1 MYLKH
6 IRARNYR
13 AFGNGTSAPALDW
26 ELNPGLNILVGEND
40 AGKTCIVDSIRQVL
54 LTTSYEPVRLFEQDF
69 HINGN
74 DRAHTLNIEATLCG
88 LNPDQEASVLE
99 WLTLE
104 KDGTCSLILHLEA
117 RYHPPQATKRARVD
131 TIVRTGT
138 NGTGPEVG
146 HAVRE
151 LVRATYLKPLRDA
164 EAELRP
170 GRQSRLSQILGVHND
185 IAGQEVND
193 FDKASPKEIPERLVG
208 LMAFAQH
215 HLSEHEVVKGV
226 EKDIND
232 NYLSQFAFS
241 GDDLQS
247 RIRIVPDLALSP
259 ILEKFE
265 LSLLPGA
272 HIHPDARCARGLGY
286 NNALFMATELVLL
299 RDGEELALLL
309 VEEPEAHL
317 HPQLQDRVMDLL
329 NEHSNVD
336 QADKRVQVIMTTHS
350 PSLVSTARI
359 EDMALVHKSQTFPLA
374 AGKTK
379 LKRTDYSFLRRF
391 IDATKA
397 NLFFAR
403 GVMMVEGPAEA
414 ILLPAIAEMCGRS
427 FSKHGVSMVNVGHTG
442 LYHYARI
449 LQREGGGPDIPIP
462 VVCLT
467 DRDIVPDVA
476 KSYVPTPAKGKRFDS
491 DYSASEMATLVKNK
505 KDRAEGGKTI
515 VCVSDRWTLEYDLA
529 LYGCAELMYLAIT
542 LAVRADSREERLDEQ
557 DEVDT
562 LAAAK
567 VSWAKL
573 KEAGHAPDELASIIY
588 RPLKVKEASK
598 AIAAQYAAY
607 LVCTGAYGEG
617 EGLFTK
623 LPPYL
628 QTALAHLTS
637 APATK
642 SAAAPV
648 AATGVAVPV
657 AVATPLV
664 PGAAVVFPSPV
675 PVGVG
680 AVASIPSPPWPST
693 PPAVPAVPSAIP
705 SVLKVTKVS
714 APADAA
720 SAQLV
725 ATQPANPT
733 PPGTEAA
740 KGTEG
745 AGV

>member
-13 AFGNGTSAPALDW
+13 AFGDGTSQPALDW

-40 AGKTCIVDSIRQVL
+40 AGKTCIIDAIRQVL
-54 LTTSYEPVRLFEQDF
+54 LTTSYEPIRLFEQDF
-69 HINGN
+69 HIQGAN
-74 DRAHTLNIEATLCG
+74 RAHTLSIEATLCG
-88 LNPDQEASVLE
+88 LSPDQEASVLE
-99 WLTLE
+99 WLTLG

-117 RYHPPQATKRARVD
+117 HYHPLQAKKRARVD
-131 TIVRTGT
+131 TIVRTGAS
-138 NGTGPEVG
+138 GTGPEVG
-146 HAVRE
+146 YAVRE

-170 GRQSRLSQILGVHND
+170 GRQSRLSQILGAHNK

-193 FDKASPKEIPERLVG
+193 FDKASPKDIPERLVG

-215 HLSEHEVVKGV
+215 HLGEHDVIKGV
-226 EKDIND
+226 EKDINE
-232 NYLSQFAFS
+232 NYLSQFAFF
-241 GDDLQS
+241 GDELQS
-247 RIRIVPDLALSP
+247 RIRIAPDLALSP

-317 HPQLQDRVMDLL
+317 HPQLQERVMDLL
-329 NEHSNVD
+329 KEHSDED
-336 QADKRVQVIMTTHS
+336 QTEKRVQVIMTTHS

-359 EDMALVHKSQTFPLA
+359 EDMTLVHKAQTFPLA

-414 ILLPAIAEMCGRS
+414 ILVPAIAEMCGRS
-427 FSKHGVSMVNVGHTG
+427 FSKHGVSMVNVGHIG

-449 LQREGGGPDIPIP
+449 LQREGTGPDIPVP

-476 KSYVPTPAKGKRFDS
+476 NTYVSKPAKGKRFDS
-491 DYSASEMATLVKNK
+491 DYSALEMAQVVQNK
-505 KDRAEGGKTI
+505 KDRAEGGNTI

-529 LYGCAELMYLAIT
+529 LYGCAKLMHLAIS
-542 LAVRADSREERLDEQ
+542 LAVKANSRDERLEEQ
-557 DEVDT
+557 DEIST
-562 LAAAK
+562 LAEAEA
-567 VSWAKL
+567 SWTKL
-573 KEAGHAPDELASIIY
+573 EGAGHTAEALAAIIY

-598 AIAAQYAAY
+598 AIAAQYAAHLAY
-607 LVCTGAYGEG
+607 TGAYGNG
-617 EGLFTK
+617 EDLFKK

-628 QTALAHLTS
+628 QAALSHLTI
-637 APATK
+637 APAPK
-642 SAAAPV
+642 PSAVSSTGSASAVNVSGAAISVLTAPLPSAHSAFPSV
-648 AATGVAVPV
+648 PLADPIEPSGATSAGTLPAG
-657 AVATPLV
+657 L
-664 PGAAVVFPSPV
+664 PGATES
-675 PVGVG
+675 G
-680 AVASIPSPPWPST
+680 
-693 PPAVPAVPSAIP
+693 
-705 SVLKVTKVS
+705 
-714 APADAA
+714 
-720 SAQLV
+720 
-725 ATQPANPT
+725 TQGSGN
-733 PPGTEAA
+733 
-740 KGTEG
+740 
-745 AGV
+745 

>member
-13 AFGNGTSAPALDW
+13 AFGDGAKAPALDW
-26 ELNPGLNILVGEND
+26 ELNNGLNILVGEND
-40 AGKTCIVDSIRQVL
+40 AGKTGIIDAIRQVL
-54 LTTSYEPVRLFEQDF
+54 LTTSYEPIRLFEQDF
-69 HINGN
+69 HITGN
-74 DRAHTLNIEATLCG
+74 NRAHTLTIEATLCD
-88 LNPDQEASVLE
+88 LNPDQQASVLE

-104 KDGTCSLILHLEA
+104 KDGSCSLILHLEA

-131 TIVRTGT
+131 TVVRTGT
-138 NGTGPEVG
+138 NGTGLEVG
-146 HAVRE
+146 YAVRE

-170 GRQSRLSQILGVHND
+170 GRQSRLSQILGAHNH
-185 IAGQEVND
+185 ISGQEVND
-193 FDKASPKEIPERLVG
+193 FDKASPNEIPERLVG

-215 HLSEHEVVKGV
+215 HLGEHDVVKSV
-226 EKDIND
+226 ERDIND

-241 GDDLQS
+241 GEDIQS
-247 RIRIVPDLALSP
+247 RIRITPDLALTP

-265 LSLLPGA
+265 LSLLPRA
-272 HIHPDARCARGLGY
+272 HIHPDARCSRGLGY

-317 HPQLQDRVMDLL
+317 HPQLQERVMDLL
-329 NEHSNVD
+329 KEHSGEN
-336 QADKRVQVIMTTHS
+336 QGEKRVQVILTTHS

-359 EDMALVHKSQTFPLA
+359 EDMTLVHKAQTYPLA

-379 LKRTDYSFLRRF
+379 LKKTDYSFLRRF

-414 ILLPAIAEMCGRS
+414 ILLPALAEMCGRS

-449 LQREGGGPDIPIP
+449 LQRDGGGPDIPIP

-476 KSYVPTPAKGKRFDS
+476 KSYVTKPAKGKRFDS
-491 DYSASEMATLVKNK
+491 DYSAQEVAAVVQSK
-505 KDRAEGGKTI
+505 KERAEGGKTI
-515 VCVSDRWTLEYDLA
+515 VCVSDHWTLEYDLA

-542 LAVRADSREERLDEQ
+542 LAVKAKSRDERLDEA
-557 DEVDT
+557 DEGDT

-567 VSWAKL
+567 LSWAEL
-573 KEAGHAPDELASIIY
+573 QAAGHSRDTLAAIIY
-588 RPLKVKEASK
+588 RPLKVNEASK
-598 AIAAQYAAY
+598 AIAAQYAAH
-607 LVCTGAYGEG
+607 LVNTGEYGKDNA
-617 EGLFTK
+617 LFNK

-628 QTALAHLTS
+628 QAALTHLTS

-642 SAAAPV
+642 SVTAPLSTAGAAASSAPN
-648 AATGVAVPV
+648 ASPV
-657 AVATPLV
+657 AVSDPAQQATDHQGTLQAT
-664 PGAAVVFPSPV
+664 GT
-675 PVGVG
+675 
-680 AVASIPSPPWPST
+680 AVAQGI
-693 PPAVPAVPSAIP
+693 
-705 SVLKVTKVS
+705 
-714 APADAA
+714 
-720 SAQLV
+720 Q
-725 ATQPANPT
+725 
-733 PPGTEAA
+733 GGA
-740 KGTEG
+740 K
-745 AGV
+745 

>member
-1 MYLKH
+1 MYLKY
-6 IRARNYR
+6 IRAKNYR
-13 AFGNGTSAPALDW
+13 AFGDGTSAPVLDW

-40 AGKTCIVDSIRQVL
+40 AGKTSIIDAIRHVL

-69 HINGN
+69 HINGA
-74 DRAHTLNIEATLCG
+74 DRAQTLTIEATLCG
-88 LNPDQEASVLE
+88 LSADQEASVLE

-104 KDGTCSLILHLEA
+104 NDGTCSLILHLEA
-117 RYHPPQATKRARVD
+117 RHHPPQATKRARVD
-131 TIVRTGT
+131 TVIRTGT

-146 HAVRE
+146 YAVRE

-170 GRQSRLSQILGVHND
+170 GRQSRLSQILGAHND

-193 FDKASPKEIPERLVG
+193 FDKAAPKDIPERLVG

-215 HLSEHEVVKGV
+215 HLGEHEVVKGV

-232 NYLSQFAFS
+232 NYLSQFAFA
-241 GDDLQS
+241 GDALQS
-247 RIRIVPDLALSP
+247 RIRIAPDLALTP

-272 HIHPDARCARGLGY
+272 HIHSDARCTRGLGY

-317 HPQLQDRVMDLL
+317 HPQLQERVMDLL
-329 NEHSNVD
+329 KDYSDARH
-336 QADKRVQVIMTTHS
+336 ADRRVQVILTTHS

-359 EDMALVHKSQTFPLA
+359 EDMTLTHKAQVFPLA
-374 AGKTK
+374 VGKTK

-449 LQREGGGPDIPIP
+449 LQREGSGADIPIP

-467 DRDIVPDVA
+467 DRDIVPDAA
-476 KSYVPTPAKGKRFDS
+476 KSYVSTPAKGKRFDS
-491 DYSASEMATLVKNK
+491 DYSPAEVAMLVQNK

-529 LYGCAELMYLAIT
+529 RYGCAELMYLAIT
-542 LAVRADSREERLDEQ
+542 LAVKAKSRDERLDEQ

-567 VSWAKL
+567 ASWAVL
-573 KEAGHAPDELASIIY
+573 NAAGHTPDELASIIY
-588 RPLKVKEASK
+588 RPLKESEASK
-598 AIAAQYAAY
+598 AIAAQYAAH

-617 EGLFTK
+617 NALFTK
-623 LPPYL
+623 LPSYL

-637 APATK
+637 VPAPKLATAHASVGVMATPALIPGHAVPGSAPIALSPAPVSAVVAAVPAQPSPPTLPTILALPPTYPPVPK
-642 SAAAPV
+642 VFAAAPPQEAVAQSAAA
-648 AATGVAVPV
+648 
-657 AVATPLV
+657 
-664 PGAAVVFPSPV
+664 
-675 PVGVG
+675 
-680 AVASIPSPPWPST
+680 T
-693 PPAVPAVPSAIP
+693 PPNTV
-705 SVLKVTKVS
+705 
-714 APADAA
+714 
-720 SAQLV
+720 Q
-725 ATQPANPT
+725 
-733 PPGTEAA
+733 A
-740 KGTEG
+740 KGAKGES
-745 AGV
+745 V

>member
-6 IRARNYR
+6 IRAQNYR
-13 AFGNGTSAPALDW
+13 AFGDGVSGPALDW

-40 AGKTCIVDSIRQVL
+40 AGKTGIVDSIRQVL

-69 HINGN
+69 HINGA
-74 DRAHTLNIEATLCG
+74 DRAHTLTVEATLCG
-88 LNPDQEASVLE
+88 LSPDQEASVLE

-117 RYHPPQATKRARVD
+117 RYHPPKAAKRARVD
-131 TIVRTGT
+131 TVVRTGKH
-138 NGTGPEVG
+138 GTGPEVG
-146 HAVRE
+146 YAVRD

-170 GRQSRLSQILGVHND
+170 GRQSRLSQILGAHND
-185 IAGQEVND
+185 IAGQEAND
-193 FDKASPKEIPERLVG
+193 FDKSLPKNIPERLVG

-215 HLSEHEVVKGV
+215 HLGEHEVVKGV

-241 GDDLQS
+241 GDALQS
-247 RIRIVPDLALSP
+247 RIRIAPDLALTP

-317 HPQLQDRVMDLL
+317 HPQLQERVMDLL
-329 NEHSNVD
+329 KEHSGAS
-336 QADKRVQVIMTTHS
+336 QADKRVQVILTTHS
-350 PSLVSTARI
+350 PSLVSTSRI
-359 EDMALVHKSQTFPLA
+359 EDMTLVHKAQTFPLA

-379 LKRTDYSFLRRF
+379 LKQTDYSFLRRF
-391 IDATKA
+391 IDATKV

-414 ILLPAIAEMCGRS
+414 ILLPAIAEMCDRS
-427 FSKHGVSMVNVGHTG
+427 FSKHGVSLVNVGHTG

-449 LQREGGGPDIPIP
+449 LQSEGSGPEIPIP

-476 KSYVPTPAKGKRFDS
+476 RTYVAAPAKGKRFDS
-491 DYSASEMATLVKNK
+491 DYSTSEVAKLVKSK
-505 KDRAEGGKTI
+505 EDRAKGGKTI

-529 LYGCAELMYLAIT
+529 LYGCGELMHIAIALAT
-542 LAVRADSREERLDEQ
+542 KANSRGERLDEE
-557 DEVDT
+557 DEDDT

-567 VSWAKL
+567 SSWATL
-573 KEAGHAPDELASIIY
+573 DAAGHAPEELASIIY
-588 RPLKVKEASK
+588 RPLHEKEASK
-598 AIAAQYAAY
+598 AIAAQYAAH
-607 LVCTGAYGEG
+607 LVCTGEYGKG
-617 EGLFTK
+617 NSLLAR

-628 QTALAHLTS
+628 QTALGHLTS
-637 APATK
+637 APVPKITTTPAGAA
-642 SAAAPV
+642 SAAASIVVPAAAVHHAALLSTSPIPTAGRSAASIRSQPLPLIPTPIPV
-648 AATGVAVPV
+648 AL
-657 AVATPLV
+657 LV
-664 PGAAVVFPSPV
+664 L
-675 PVGVG
+675 
-680 AVASIPSPPWPST
+680 PST
-693 PPAVPAVPSAIP
+693 PDIPMVPASAA
-705 SVLKVTKVS
+705 TES
-714 APADAA
+714 AQAAAAKPADR
-720 SAQLV
+720 
-725 ATQPANPT
+725 TQP
-733 PPGTEAA
+733 G
-740 KGTEG
+740 GLG
-745 AGV
+745 ARGDGE

>member
-6 IRARNYR
+6 IRAHNYR
-13 AFGNGTSAPALDW
+13 AFGDGTSAPALDW

-40 AGKTCIVDSIRQVL
+40 AGKTGIIDAIRQVL
-54 LTTSYEPVRLFEQDF
+54 LTTSYEPVRLYEQDF
-69 HINGN
+69 HIQDAN
-74 DRAHTLNIEATLCG
+74 RAHTLSIEATLCG
-88 LNPDQEASVLE
+88 LSADQEASVLE
-99 WLTLE
+99 WLTLG

-117 RYHPPQATKRARVD
+117 RYHPPQATKRSRVD
-131 TIVRTGT
+131 TVVRTGT

-146 HAVRE
+146 YAVRE

-170 GRQSRLSQILGVHND
+170 GRQSRLSQILSAHDN
-185 IAGQEVND
+185 IAGQEEND
-193 FDKASPKEIPERLVG
+193 FDKASPRDIPKRLVG

-215 HLSEHEVVKGV
+215 HLGEHEVVKGV

-232 NYLSQFAFS
+232 NYLRQFSFF

-247 RIRIVPDLALSP
+247 RIRIAPDLALTH

-265 LSLLPGA
+265 LSLLPGG

-286 NNALFMATELVLL
+286 NNVLFMATELVLL

-317 HPQLQDRVMDLL
+317 HPQLQERVMELL
-329 NEHSNVD
+329 QENSNEE
-336 QADKRVQVIMTTHS
+336 QAQRRVQVIMTTHS

-359 EDMALVHKSQTFPLA
+359 EDMTLVHQAQTFPLA
-374 AGKTK
+374 SGKTK

-414 ILLPAIAEMCGRS
+414 ILLPAIAEVCGRS

-449 LQREGGGPDIPIP
+449 LQREGAGPDIPIP

-467 DRDIVPDVA
+467 DRDIVPDAA
-476 KSYVPTPAKGKRFDS
+476 KSYADSKRVESDYTPAEKLK
-491 DYSASEMATLVKNK
+491 LIQNK

-515 VCVSDRWTLEYDLA
+515 VCVSDSWTLEYDLA
-529 LYGCAELMYLAIT
+529 LHGCAELMHHAIS
-542 LAVRADSREERLDEQ
+542 LAVKAKSRDERLDEK
-557 DEVDT
+557 DEADT

-567 VSWAKL
+567 LSWTAL
-573 KEAGHAPDELASIIY
+573 QAAGHTPDVLAALIY

-598 AIAAQYAAY
+598 AIAAQYAAH
-607 LVCTGAYGEG
+607 LVCTGVYGTG
-617 EGLFTK
+617 EDLFKK
-623 LPPYL
+623 LPQYL
-628 QTALAHLTS
+628 QTALSHLTK
-637 APATK
+637 APAPK
-642 SAAAPV
+642 PSAAKGAG
-648 AATGVAVPV
+648 AAMPTAVTVPGVATSVPS
-657 AVATPLV
+657 ALLHSEPPT
-664 PGAAVVFPSPV
+664 FPS
-675 PVGVG
+675 
-680 AVASIPSPPWPST
+680 
-693 PPAVPAVPSAIP
+693 VPSAIP
-705 SVLKVTKVS
+705 TVMTTRNGVAAPLAISPA
-714 APADAA
+714 APAGLPSAAA
-720 SAQLV
+720 SD
-725 ATQPANPT
+725 TQGSDT
-733 PPGTEAA
+733 
-740 KGTEG
+740 
-745 AGV
+745 

>member
-1 MYLKH
+1 MYLKC
-6 IRARNYR
+6 IRAKNYR
-13 AFGNGTSAPALDW
+13 AFGDGTSAPTLDL

-40 AGKTCIVDSIRQVL
+40 AGKTGIVDSIRQVL

-69 HINGN
+69 HISGA
-74 DRAHTLNIEATLCG
+74 DRAQTLTIEATLCG
-88 LNPDQEASVLE
+88 LSPDQEASVLE

-104 KDGTCSLILHLEA
+104 KDGSCSLILHLEA

-131 TIVRTGT
+131 TVIRTGK

-146 HAVRE
+146 YAVRE
-151 LVRATYLKPLRDA
+151 LVRATYLRPLRDA

-170 GRQSRLSQILGVHND
+170 GRQSRLSQILGAHND

-193 FDKASPKEIPERLVG
+193 FDEASPKNIPERLAG

-215 HLSEHEVVKGV
+215 HLGEHEVVKGV

-232 NYLSQFAFS
+232 NYLSQFAFA
-241 GDDLQS
+241 GDALQS
-247 RIRIVPDLALSP
+247 RIRIAPDLALTP

-265 LSLLPGA
+265 LSLLPGP

-317 HPQLQDRVMDLL
+317 HPQLQERVMDLL
-329 NEHSNVD
+329 KEHSD
-336 QADKRVQVIMTTHS
+336 ASQAEKRVQVILTTHS

-359 EDMALVHKSQTFPLA
+359 EDMTLVHKAQAFPLA
-374 AGKTK
+374 VGKTK

-427 FSKHGVSMVNVGHTG
+427 FSKHGVSIVNVGHTG

-449 LQREGGGPDIPIP
+449 LQSEDSRAEIPIP

-467 DRDIVPDVA
+467 DRDIVPDIA
-476 KSYVPTPAKGKRFDS
+476 KAYVPKPAKGKRFDS
-491 DYSASEMATLVKNK
+491 DYSSAEIATLVQNK

-529 LYGCAELMYLAIT
+529 LHGCAELMYLAIS
-542 LAVRADSREERLDEQ
+542 LAVKANSRDERLDEQ
-557 DEVDT
+557 DEADT

-567 VSWAKL
+567 ASWTTLNA
-573 KEAGHAPDELASIIY
+573 AGHSPDELASIIY
-588 RPLKVKEASK
+588 RPLKEKEASK
-598 AIAAQYAAY
+598 AIAAQYAAH
-607 LVCTGAYGEG
+607 LVCTGAHGEG
-617 EGLFTK
+617 NALFTK

-628 QTALAHLTS
+628 QTAFDHLTI
-637 APATK
+637 
-642 SAAAPV
+642 APV
-648 AATGVAVPV
+648 AKPAPTALGGVAAAVPSGFV
-657 AVATPLV
+657 V
-664 PGAAVVFPSPV
+664 PGAATVVHSPA
-675 PVGVG
+675 PIG
-680 AVASIPSPPWPST
+680 ATSIATLPAQPLSPT
-693 PPAVPAVPSAIP
+693 PPTAPSVPSAIP
-705 SVLKVTKVS
+705 SIPQVPTT
-714 APADAA
+714 AA
-720 SAQLV
+720 AQVV
-725 ATQPANPT
+725 ATQPSAAT
-733 PPGTEAA
+733 SSVTVAATEID
-740 KGTEG
+740 
-745 AGV
+745 GVSK

>member
-1 MYLKH
+1 MYLRH

-13 AFGNGTSAPALDW
+13 AFGDGTSAPALDW

-40 AGKTCIVDSIRQVL
+40 AGKTGIIDSIRQVL

-69 HINGN
+69 HINGAN
-74 DRAHTLNIEATLCG
+74 RAQTLTIEATLCG

-99 WLTLE
+99 WLTFE
-104 KDGTCSLILHLEA
+104 KDGSCSLVLHLEA

-131 TIVRTGT
+131 TIVRTGA

-146 HAVRE
+146 YAVRE

-170 GRQSRLSQILGVHND
+170 GRQSRLSQILGAHNH
-185 IAGQEVND
+185 ISGQEVND
-193 FDKASPKEIPERLVG
+193 FDKTSPNEIPERLVG

-215 HLSEHEVVKGV
+215 HLGEHEVVKSV

-241 GDDLQS
+241 GDNIQS
-247 RIRIVPDLALSP
+247 RIRITPDLALTP

-265 LSLLPGA
+265 LSLLPRA

-317 HPQLQDRVMDLL
+317 HPQLQDRVMELL
-329 NEHSNVD
+329 KEHSSDN
-336 QADKRVQVIMTTHS
+336 QGEKKVQVILTTHS

-359 EDMALVHKSQTFPLA
+359 EDMTLVHKAQTFPLA

-414 ILLPAIAEMCGRS
+414 ILLPALAETCSRS
-427 FSKHGVSMVNVGHTG
+427 LSKHGVSMVNVGHTG

-449 LQREGGGPDIPIP
+449 LQREGVGPDIPIP

-476 KSYVPTPAKGKRFDS
+476 KSYVDKPAKGKRFDS
-491 DYSASEMATLVKNK
+491 DYSGPEMAAVVQSK

-515 VCVSDRWTLEYDLA
+515 VCVSDRWTFEYDLA
-529 LYGCAELMYLAIT
+529 LYGCAELMHLAIT
-542 LAVRADSREERLDEQ
+542 LAVKAKSRDERLDEQ
-557 DEVDT
+557 DEIDT

-567 VSWAKL
+567 LSWADL
-573 KEAGHAPDELASIIY
+573 QTAGHAPDALAAIIY
-588 RPLKVKEASK
+588 RPLKVNEASK
-598 AIAAQYAAY
+598 AIAAQYAAH
-607 LVCTGAYGEG
+607 LVNTGEYGKDDA
-617 EGLFTK
+617 LFNK

-628 QTALAHLTS
+628 QAALAHLTS
-637 APATK
+637 APTTK
-642 SAAAPV
+642 SVAAPVSAAGVGVASVPDASSAAASVPV
-648 AATGVAVPV
+648 QSATIDPAILQASSAAT
-657 AVATPLV
+657 
-664 PGAAVVFPSPV
+664 AA
-675 PVGVG
+675 G
-680 AVASIPSPPWPST
+680 
-693 PPAVPAVPSAIP
+693 
-705 SVLKVTKVS
+705 
-714 APADAA
+714 
-720 SAQLV
+720 
-725 ATQPANPT
+725 TQ
-733 PPGTEAA
+733 GDS
-740 KGTEG
+740 K
-745 AGV
+745 

>member
-13 AFGNGTSAPALDW
+13 AFGDGTSAPELDW

-40 AGKTCIVDSIRQVL
+40 AGKTGIVDAIRQVL

-69 HINGN
+69 HIQGTT
-74 DRAHTLNIEATLCG
+74 RAHTLSIEATLCG
-88 LNPDQEASVLE
+88 LSPDQEASVLE
-99 WLTLE
+99 WLTLG

-131 TIVRTGT
+131 TIVRTGA
-138 NGTGPEVG
+138 NGTGLEVG
-146 HAVRE
+146 YAVRE

-170 GRQSRLSQILGVHND
+170 GRQSRLSQILGAHNN

-193 FDKASPKEIPERLVG
+193 FDKASPENIPERLVG

-215 HLSEHEVVKGV
+215 HLGEHEVVKSV

-232 NYLSQFAFS
+232 NYLSQFTFS

-247 RIRIVPDLALSP
+247 RIRITPDLALTP

-272 HIHPDARCARGLGY
+272 HIDPDARCARGLGY

-317 HPQLQDRVMDLL
+317 HPQLQERVMDLL
-329 NEHSNVD
+329 KEYSNED
-336 QADKRVQVIMTTHS
+336 QAQKRVQVIITTHS

-359 EDMALVHKSQTFPLA
+359 EDMTLVHKAQTFPLA

-403 GVMMVEGPAEA
+403 GVIMVEGPAEA

-427 FSKHGVSMVNVGHTG
+427 FSKHGVSIVNVGHTG

-449 LQREGGGPDIPIP
+449 LQREGPGPDIPIP

-476 KSYVPTPAKGKRFDS
+476 KTYVSTPAKGKRFDS
-491 DYSASEMATLVKNK
+491 DYTVPEMVQIVKAK
-505 KDRAEGGKTI
+505 KDRAEGGRTI
-515 VCVSDRWTLEYDLA
+515 VCVSDRWTFEYDLA
-529 LYGCAELMYLAIT
+529 LHGCAKLMHLAIS
-542 LAVRADSREERLDEQ
+542 LAVKAKSRDERLEDKDEIA
-557 DEVDT
+557 T
-562 LAAAK
+562 LAAAEE
-567 VSWAKL
+567 SWTKL
-573 KEAGHAPDELASIIY
+573 EGEGHTPEALAAIIY
-588 RPLKVKEASK
+588 RPLKVDEASK
-598 AIAAQYAAY
+598 AIAAQYAAH
-607 LVCTGAYGEG
+607 LVCTGAYGTG
-617 EGLFTK
+617 EDLFKK

-628 QTALAHLTS
+628 QAALSHLTTAAALKTTVAPGTATGATIPVAVTVPS
-637 APATK
+637 VPLSPDTPAFPLVSVAIPTVTTTQNGGAVDATTTGQESLAPATPTVPLG
-642 SAAAPV
+642 AAAN
-648 AATGVAVPV
+648 
-657 AVATPLV
+657 
-664 PGAAVVFPSPV
+664 F
-675 PVGVG
+675 
-680 AVASIPSPPWPST
+680 
-693 PPAVPAVPSAIP
+693 
-705 SVLKVTKVS
+705 
-714 APADAA
+714 
-720 SAQLV
+720 
-725 ATQPANPT
+725 TQ
-733 PPGTEAA
+733 G
-740 KGTEG
+740 EG
-745 AGV
+745 K

>member
-6 IRARNYR
+6 VRAENYR
-13 AFGNGTSAPALDW
+13 AFGNGTSAPTLDL

-40 AGKTCIVDSIRQVL
+40 AGKTGIVDSIRQVL
-54 LTTSYEPVRLFEQDF
+54 LTTSYEPIRLFEQDF
-69 HINGN
+69 HISGA
-74 DRAHTLNIEATLCG
+74 DRAQTLTIEATLCG
-88 LNPDQEASVLE
+88 LSPDQEASVLE

-104 KDGTCSLILHLEA
+104 KDGSCSLILHLEA

-131 TIVRTGT
+131 TIIRTGK

-146 HAVRE
+146 YAVRE
-151 LVRATYLKPLRDA
+151 LVRATYLRPLRDA

-170 GRQSRLSQILGVHND
+170 GRQSRLSQILGAHND

-193 FDKASPKEIPERLVG
+193 FDKASPKNIPERLAG

-215 HLSEHEVVKGV
+215 HLGEHEVVKGV

-232 NYLSQFAFS
+232 NYLSQFAFA
-241 GDDLQS
+241 GDALQS
-247 RIRIVPDLALSP
+247 RIRIAPDLALTP

-265 LSLLPGA
+265 LSLLPGP

-317 HPQLQDRVMDLL
+317 HPQLQERVMDLL
-329 NEHSNVD
+329 KEHSD
-336 QADKRVQVIMTTHS
+336 ASQAEKRVQVILTTHS

-359 EDMALVHKSQTFPLA
+359 EDMTLVHKAQAFPLA
-374 AGKTK
+374 VGKTK

-414 ILLPAIAEMCGRS
+414 ILLPAMAEMCGRS
-427 FSKHGVSMVNVGHTG
+427 FSRHGVSMVNVGHTG

-449 LQREGGGPDIPIP
+449 LQSEGSRAEIPIP

-467 DRDIVPDVA
+467 DRDIVPDIAKAYVA
-476 KSYVPTPAKGKRFDS
+476 KPAKGKRFDS
-491 DYSASEMATLVKNK
+491 DYSSAEITTLVQNK

-529 LYGCAELMYLAIT
+529 LYGCAELMYLAIS
-542 LAVRADSREERLDEQ
+542 LAVKANSRDERLDEQ

-567 VSWAKL
+567 ASWATL
-573 KEAGHAPDELASIIY
+573 NAAGHSPDELASIIY
-588 RPLKVKEASK
+588 RPLKEKEASK
-598 AIAAQYAAY
+598 AIAAQYAAH
-607 LVCTGAYGEG
+607 LVCTGAHGEG
-617 EGLFTK
+617 NALFAK

-628 QTALAHLTS
+628 QTAFDHLTI
-637 APATK
+637 
-642 SAAAPV
+642 APV
-648 AATGVAVPV
+648 AKPTPTAVGGVAAVVPSGFV
-657 AVATPLV
+657 V
-664 PGAAVVFPSPV
+664 PGAAAVVHSPA
-675 PVGVG
+675 PIG
-680 AVASIPSPPWPST
+680 ATSIAALPAQPLSPT
-693 PPAVPAVPSAIP
+693 PPIAPSVPSAIP
-705 SVLKVTKVS
+705 SITQFPT
-714 APADAA
+714 PAAA
-720 SAQLV
+720 QVV
-725 ATQPANPT
+725 ATQPSAVT
-733 PPGTEAA
+733 SSGTVAA
-740 KGTEG
+740 TEIDG
-745 AGV
+745 ASK

>member
-6 IRARNYR
+6 IRAKNYR
-13 AFGNGTSAPALDW
+13 AFGDGTSAPALDW
-26 ELNPGLNILVGEND
+26 ELNAGLNILVGEND
-40 AGKTCIVDSIRQVL
+40 AGKSGIVDSIRQVL

-69 HINGN
+69 HIKGA
-74 DRAHTLNIEATLCG
+74 DRAHALTIEATLCG
-88 LNPDQEASVLE
+88 LSPDQEASVLE

-117 RYHPPQATKRARVD
+117 HYRPPQATKRARVD
-131 TIVRTGT
+131 TVVRTGT

-146 HAVRE
+146 YAVRE
-151 LVRATYLKPLRDA
+151 LVRATYLRPLRDA

-170 GRQSRLSQILGVHND
+170 GRQSRLSQILGAHND
-185 IAGQEVND
+185 IAGQELND
-193 FDKASPKEIPERLVG
+193 FDKASPKDIPERLVG

-215 HLSEHEVVKGV
+215 HLGEHEVVKGV

-232 NYLSQFAFS
+232 NYLSPFAFA
-241 GDDLQS
+241 GDALQS
-247 RIRIVPDLALSP
+247 RIRIAPDLALTP

-317 HPQLQDRVMDLL
+317 HPQLQERVMDLL
-329 NEHSNVD
+329 RDHSD
-336 QADKRVQVIMTTHS
+336 ASQADKRVQVILTTHS

-359 EDMALVHKSQTFPLA
+359 EDITLVHKAQVFPLTV
-374 AGKTK
+374 GKTK

-403 GVMMVEGPAEA
+403 GVLMVEGPAEA
-414 ILLPAIAEMCGRS
+414 ILLPAIAEMCDRS

-442 LYHYARI
+442 LFHYARI
-449 LQREGGGPDIPIP
+449 LQREGSGSEIPIP

-476 KSYVPTPAKGKRFDS
+476 KSYVSTPEKGKRFDS
-491 DYSASEMATLVKNK
+491 DYSPAEIATLVQNK
-505 KDRAEGGKTI
+505 KDRAEGGMTI

-529 LYGCAELMYLAIT
+529 LYGCAELMYLAVA
-542 LAVRADSREERLDEQ
+542 LAVKAKSRDERLDEQ

-562 LAAAK
+562 LEAAR
-567 VSWAKL
+567 VSWAAL
-573 KEAGHAPDELASIIY
+573 KAAGHPLDELASIIY
-588 RPLKVKEASK
+588 RPLKVNDASK
-598 AIAAQYAAY
+598 AIAAQYAAH
-607 LVCTGAYGEG
+607 LVCTGEFGKGDA
-617 EGLFTK
+617 LFAM

-628 QTALAHLTS
+628 QTALAHLTI
-637 APATK
+637 APAAKLATTPTAVGSVAVPAAMPVLPVPGGATVALSPAPVCAGAVGAILAQPLPATPQAIPARPSTIPSTPK
-642 SAAAPV
+642 VSAAAPANVAAVQSAIATSLGTV
-648 AATGVAVPV
+648 AATGAE
-657 AVATPLV
+657 
-664 PGAAVVFPSPV
+664 
-675 PVGVG
+675 
-680 AVASIPSPPWPST
+680 
-693 PPAVPAVPSAIP
+693 
-705 SVLKVTKVS
+705 
-714 APADAA
+714 
-720 SAQLV
+720 
-725 ATQPANPT
+725 
-733 PPGTEAA
+733 GTS
-740 KGTEG
+740 K
-745 AGV
+745 